1 MAENESK
8 PTVLVVDDEPRILDS
23 IRALLEEDFEVE
35 SETDG
40 ARALGV
46 LDDGPVAVILADQ
59 RMPGLP
65 GDEFLAK
72 AREISDATRILLTG
86 YADIDALIR
95 AVNDGGIHTYVPK
108 PWEPLQLKN
117 TVFRAAERFRHLQQ
131 QRSALERS
139 EAAYRRQ
146 SKLLRSILDS
156 MAEGVF
162 VTDNQGKNVLA
173 NAAAERMMAATTV
186 PNSLVDWSK
195 EYGVCYPD
203 MVTPVEVAD
212 LPLARAS
219 TGQIVDSAELYIK
232 RTESFVS
239 VSARPLYDDAGGLK
253 GAVGVVRNITA
264 RKRAEHLL
272 HRAKE
277 EAEQANHAKSEFLS
291 RMSHELRTPL
301 NAILGFAQL
310 LELEELRLK
319 QRESVEQILKGGRH
333 LLTLIN
339 EVLDIARIEAGR
351 LSLSTEPILVSEA
364 FESAVSLV
372 EPLAAQRR
380 ITVYV
385 EPSGELHSY
394 VMADRQRLQQVL
406 LNLLSNAIKYN
417 REDGRVVIRCLCAAE
432 GLRRIEVTDTGIGI
446 ARNQLG
452 LLFSPFE
459 RLGAAEHGIEG
470 TGIGL
475 VLTKRLVEALGG
487 SIGVESQIERGSTFW
502 VELPVGTDPMKT
514 LELQHTKEPSAK
526 ASSGRAAA
534 TVLYI
539 EDNPSN
545 ILLMERILANRPGIK
560 LVCAMQGRLGLEL
573 ARQCGPDLVL
583 LDLHLPD
590 LQGGE
595 VLQQLRELPQTAQV
609 PVAVISADA
618 TQAQI
623 DRLLAGGAKTY
634 LTKPFEVKRLL
645 AFLDDVLSAA
655 IEG

>member
-1 MAENESK
+1 MAENETK

-23 IRALLEEDFEVE
+23 IKALLEEDFAVE

-40 ARALGV
+40 ARALRF

-59 RMPGLP
+59 RMPGLS

-95 AVNDGGIHTYVPK
+95 AVNDGGIHTYVSK
-108 PWEPLQLKN
+108 PWEPLQLKD
-117 TVFRAAERFRHLQQ
+117 TVFQAAERFRHLQQ
-131 QRSALERS
+131 QQSALERS
-139 EAAYRRQ
+139 GAAYRRQ

-162 VTDNQGKNVLA
+162 VTNNQGKNVLA
-173 NAAAERMMAATTV
+173 NPAAERMIGAPTV
-186 PNSLVDWSK
+186 PQSLAEWSK
-195 EYGVCYPD
+195 EYGICYPD
-203 MVTPVEVAD
+203 MVTPMEVAD
-212 LPLARAS
+212 LPLARAGA
-219 TGQIVDSAELYIK
+219 GQIVDAAELYIK

-239 VSARPLYDDAGGLK
+239 VNARPLYDDAGALK
-253 GAVGVVRNITA
+253 GAVAVVRNITA
-264 RKRAEHLL
+264 RKRAERLL
-272 HRAKE
+272 QRAKE
-277 EAEQANHAKSEFLS
+277 EAEQANQAKSEFLS

-310 LELEELRLK
+310 LELEELHSK
-319 QRESVEQILKGGRH
+319 QRESVDQILKGGRH
-333 LLTLIN
+333 LLNLIN

-351 LSLSTEPILVSEA
+351 LSLSTEPILVSDA

-372 EPLAAQRR
+372 EPLAAQRG
-380 ITVYV
+380 ITVSV
-385 EPSGELHSY
+385 GPSRESQSY

-417 REDGRVVIRCLCAAE
+417 REDGRVVIRCLLAAE
-432 GLRRIEVTDTGIGI
+432 GRRRIEVEDTGLGI
-446 ARNQLG
+446 APDQLG

-459 RLGAAEHGIEG
+459 RLGAAENGIEG

-475 VLTKRLVEALGG
+475 TLTKRIVEAMGG

-502 VELPVGTDPMKT
+502 VELPEGTDPMKK
-514 LELQHTKEPSAK
+514 LEAQHTKEPPVSRG
-526 ASSGRAAA
+526 SEPAAA

-560 LVCAMQGRLGLEL
+560 LVSALQGRLGLEL
-573 ARQCGPDLVL
+573 ACQCGPDLIL

-590 LQGGE
+590 LHGSE
-595 VLQQLRELPQTAQV
+595 VLQRLRESPQTAQV
-609 PVAVISADA
+609 PVAVVSADA
-618 TQAQI
+618 TQGQI
-623 DRLLAGGAKTY
+623 DRLLAGGANTY
-634 LTKPFEVKRLL
+634 LTKPFDVKRLL
-645 AFLDDVLSAA
+645 ALLDDILAVAE
-655 IEG
+655 EG